1 VTNLLEEQLP
11 VIMAEDPNLV
21 RFVRLVDPTA
31 SELYDRVGDKE
42 SIFHPA
48 TAPPPVVRWWCSVLG
63 LPVHDDVQ
71 IEVRRAVVSA
81 AAETYPIRGT
91 ERSLWMVLAAFSRAP
106 VTIEETG
113 VVFSTPEPR
122 VPPRV
127 AGDQPVGAPSLAPPT
142 SVRIVVGATEATV
155 ADLRALIEREL
166 RADVPYELV
175 VGAPEPP
182 EGRVP

>member
-1 VTNLLEEQLP
+1 MTNLLEEQLP

-113 VVFSTPEPR
+113 VVFSTPDPR
-122 VPPRV
+122 VPPASPATSR
-127 AGDQPVGAPSLAPPT
+127 
-142 SVRIVVGATEATV
+142 SVR
-155 ADLRALIEREL
+155 RASR
-166 RADVPYELV
+166 RRPRSGSWWARPRRPSPTC
-175 VGAPEPP
+175 GH
-182 EGRVP
+182 